1 MTEIKQIPTDDP
13 RLGRIVQH
21 DPRSRAYA
29 FKAPRRLELVSKR
42 HRRWIPVL
50 DQGYLGSC
58 TGNAGIGN
66 MGSDP
71 FYHNF
76 TSDTLLDESA
86 AIKLYSDAT
95 VIDEWEGS
103 YPPDDTGSSGLA
115 IAKVL
120 KGRGWIS
127 GYQHTFTFD
136 DMKAALQNGPVL
148 LGINWYN
155 NFYDPSYDGELTVAS
170 DDSVAGGHEIVVDE
184 IDVENKR
191 IWITNSWGEN
201 WGVDGRAWFSW
212 ETMERLLHEDGD
224 VVVLVPIDQPAPQP
238 TPSEPTDEAASVA
251 DEALWEAVK
260 VWANSRRYGEN
271 RKATKAVKEWAA
283 KKGLTN

>member
-1 MTEIKQIPTDDP
+1 
-13 RLGRIVQH
+13 
-21 DPRSRAYA
+21 
-29 FKAPRRLELVSKR
+29 
-42 HRRWIPVL
+42 
-50 DQGYLGSC
+50 
-58 TGNAGIGN
+58 